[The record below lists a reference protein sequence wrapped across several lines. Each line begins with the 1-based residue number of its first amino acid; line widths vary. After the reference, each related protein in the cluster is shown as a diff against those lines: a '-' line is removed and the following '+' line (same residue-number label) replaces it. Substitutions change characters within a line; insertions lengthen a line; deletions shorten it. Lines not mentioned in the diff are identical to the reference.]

1 MQAVFAIFGFI
12 VGAIL
17 GMVALI
23 LASAGTRHLAS
34 WDLEDRH
41 RWILQVSG
49 LAIIACGVVLGFL
62 AYALAKLYRKDGTL
76 TVIGGPHA
84 KAFPNDCLRF
94 FDLVVKDCD
103 RRLIEEVLARRYD
116 PPAIITSGRLLT
128 EFPSVEERMP
138 EIAAASFADG
148 RPLFTSVVPM
158 LASRGCPYSCDFC
171 IDWSSEYV
179 PLARDRVV
187 ADRRH
192 SAEHMPNV
200 HVVYHDP
207 NFAVRFDEMM
217 DIIEEVP
224 APRRSPYLMES
235 SLSVLKPQRLSRL
248 RATHCVYV
256 ASGVESWASYSSKA
270 GVGDR
275 TGREKLELVV
285 DHFAKRREFVPGLQA
300 NFIFGTD
307 EDMAASRSSSASGR
321 AVRRDT
327 DGVFAP
333 YR

>member
-158 LASRGCPYSCDFC
+158 LASLGCPYSCDFC
-171 IDWSSEYV
+171 IDWSS
-179 PLARDRVV
+179 
-187 ADRRH
+187 
-192 SAEHMPNV
+192 
-200 HVVYHDP
+200 
-207 NFAVRFDEMM
+207 
-217 DIIEEVP
+217 
-224 APRRSPYLMES
+224 
-235 SLSVLKPQRLSRL
+235 
-248 RATHCVYV
+248 
-256 ASGVESWASYSSKA
+256 
-270 GVGDR
+270 
-275 TGREKLELVV
+275 KL
-285 DHFAKRREFVPGLQA
+285 
-300 NFIFGTD
+300 
-307 EDMAASRSSSASGR
+307 
-321 AVRRDT
+321 
-327 DGVFAP
+327 
-333 YR
+333 